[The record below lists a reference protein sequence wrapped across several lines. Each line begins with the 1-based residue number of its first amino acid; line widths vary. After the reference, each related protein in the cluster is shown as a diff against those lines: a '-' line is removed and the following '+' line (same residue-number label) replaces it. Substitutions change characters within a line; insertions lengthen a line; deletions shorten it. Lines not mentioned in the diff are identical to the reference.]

1 MKRIL
6 IAGGSGFVGEHLRR
20 LLVSHYFEVYI
31 LSTQKSL
38 ATQQHVLYWS
48 PYSKEID
55 LRGIDQFDAIINLA
69 GAGIADKLWTKKR
82 REELLNSRVKT
93 IYFLQELLDRRI
105 LKTDYLVQASAI
117 GIYGDRGYEK
127 LDETATRG
135 EGYLSSLTEQWESA
149 SQKYTL
155 PHSIVR
161 IGIVFD
167 PHQGAFPKLI
177 MGLKFRFMVIFG
189 TGRQYISWIDVQ
201 DLTELIYFLINR
213 KEVGV
218 FNAVS
223 PQPVQYIYLLKKFN
237 SKFGG
242 ISIPFSVPAIILK
255 WIIGDFSELFLFSQ
269 KVCSRKIEKL
279 GFHFQV
285 KNITAFL
292 KKNKKKWQ

>member
-20 LLVSHYFEVYI
+20 LLVSHYYEVYI

-38 ATQQHVLYWS
+38 TTQQHVLYWS
-48 PYSKEID
+48 PYIKEID
-55 LRGIDQFDAIINLA
+55 LRGIDSFDAIVNLA

-93 IYFLQELLDRRI
+93 VHFLQELLDQGI

-127 LDETATRG
+127 LDETATKG
-135 EGYLSSLTEQWESA
+135 EGYLASLTSQWEAA
-149 SQKYTL
+149 SQKFTL

-161 IGIVFD
+161 IGLVFD
-167 PHQGAFPKLI
+167 PNQGAFPKLI

-189 TGRQYISWIDVQ
+189 KGRQYISWIDVQ
-201 DLTELIYFLINR
+201 DLAELIYFLINR

-223 PQPVQYIYLLKKFN
+223 PQPVQFIYLLKKFN

-242 ISIPFSVPAIILK
+242 ISIPFTVPAFILK
-255 WIIGDFSELFLFSQ
+255 LFIGDLSELFLFSQ

-285 KNITAFL
+285 RILATFL

>member
-1 MKRIL
+1 
-6 IAGGSGFVGEHLRR
+6 
-20 LLVSHYFEVYI
+20 
-31 LSTQKSL
+31 
-38 ATQQHVLYWS
+38 
-48 PYSKEID
+48 
-55 LRGIDQFDAIINLA
+55 
-69 GAGIADKLWTKKR
+69 
-82 REELLNSRVKT
+82 
-93 IYFLQELLDRRI
+93 
-105 LKTDYLVQASAI
+105 
-117 GIYGDRGYEK
+117 
-127 LDETATRG
+127 
-135 EGYLSSLTEQWESA
+135 
-149 SQKYTL
+149 
-155 PHSIVR
+155 
-161 IGIVFD
+161 
-167 PHQGAFPKLI
+167 
-177 MGLKFRFMVIFG
+177 MVIFSN
-189 TGRQYISWIDVQ
+189 GRQYISWIDIQ

-285 KNITAFL
+285 KNITSFL